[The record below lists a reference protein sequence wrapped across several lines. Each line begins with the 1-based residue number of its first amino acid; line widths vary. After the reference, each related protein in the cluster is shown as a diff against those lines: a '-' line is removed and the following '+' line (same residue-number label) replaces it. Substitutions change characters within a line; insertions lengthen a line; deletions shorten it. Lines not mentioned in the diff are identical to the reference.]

1 MINEINVISAAE
13 QEVSGYNN
21 ILVQNIPEITN
32 GYVKSII
39 CNCLDT
45 LSFNDRNILFLELL
59 NKLCINGVMSIKFVS
74 LSLLPNKI
82 ISGDLTGQ
90 KISEILP
97 TMNSCWSH
105 NDFSELMISS
115 KGYVISKLFNDYIYT
130 VASIQKVQ

>member
-1 MINEINVISAAE
+1 MINEINVISAAD

-21 ILVQNIPEITN
+21 ISVQHIPGLTN

-45 LSFNDRNILFLELL
+45 LSFNDRNMLFLELL
-59 NKLCINGVMSIKFVS
+59 NKLCINGVLTVKFVS
-74 LSLLPNKI
+74 LSLLPNRI

-90 KISEILP
+90 KFSEILHD
-97 TMNSCWSH
+97 MNSCWSH
-105 NDFSELMISS
+105 NDFSELMIRS
-115 KGYVISKLFNDYIYT
+115 KGCVVSKLFNDHIYT